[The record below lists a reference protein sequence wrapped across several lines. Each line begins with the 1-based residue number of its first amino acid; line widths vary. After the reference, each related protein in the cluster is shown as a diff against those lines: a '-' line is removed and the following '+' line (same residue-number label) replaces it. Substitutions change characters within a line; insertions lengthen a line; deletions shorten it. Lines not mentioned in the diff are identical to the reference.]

1 MKAIVFEQY
10 GPPDVLQLKD
20 IAKPVPKD
28 DQVLVK
34 VHAASVNYVD
44 WQVLNGKSLLLRLMS
59 GLLKPK
65 KRILGD
71 DIAGVVE
78 AVGGNANQFH
88 PGEEVFGISN
98 YDAFAEYAC
107 VPEKGLALKPASMT
121 FEQTAAVPEAG
132 ITAVQGLRD
141 RGKIQAG
148 QQVLINGAS
157 GGVGTFG
164 VQIAKAFGAEVTG
177 VCSTGK
183 LELVRSIGADHVI
196 DYTKDDFTRNGQR
209 YDLIFAVGGNRS
221 IFDYHRALSPEGIYV
236 CAGGSSTQYFQGLLL
251 GQLISMMG
259 RKKMGSM
266 YGNLNQ
272 EDYVFLTDLIETG
285 KVVPVI
291 DRIYPLSE
299 VPEALRYYG
308 EGKALG
314 KIVITVVPSST
325 SE

>member
-1 MKAIVFEQY
+1 MKAIVFTKY
-10 GPPDVLQLKD
+10 GSPDILEFKEV
-20 IAKPVPKD
+20 AKPAPEED
-28 DQVLVK
+28 EVLVK

-44 WQVLNGKSLLLRLMS
+44 WQVLNGKSLLLRVMN

-65 KRILGD
+65 KQGLGD

-78 AVGGNANQFH
+78 EVGKNADIFH
-88 PGEEVFGISN
+88 PGDEVYGIS
-98 YDAFAEYAC
+98 DSVAFAEYAC
-107 VPEKGLALKPASMT
+107 VPEQSFALKPASMT
-121 FEQTAAVPEAG
+121 FKQAAAVPEAG
-132 ITAVQGLRD
+132 ITALQGLRD

-148 QQVLINGAS
+148 QQVLIIGAS
-157 GGVGTFG
+157 GGVGTFA

-177 VCSTGK
+177 VCSSGK

-196 DYTKDDFTRNGQR
+196 NYTKEDFTKNGQH
-209 YDLIFAVGGNRS
+209 YDLIFAVGGNHS
-221 IFDYHRALSPEGIYV
+221 IFDYHRALNPEGIFI
-236 CAGGSSTQYFQGLLL
+236 CAGGSQSQYFQGLLL
-251 GQLISMMG
+251 GPIISIMG

-266 YGNLNQ
+266 FANPKRA
-272 EDYVFLTDLIETG
+272 DYVFLTDLIEAG

-308 EGKALG
+308 EGNAQG
-314 KIVITVVPSST
+314 KLVITVVDSSK